1 MRGVRGMTAQEVGL
15 YTMLLCR
22 MYEESGPIEDHAL
35 RLSTYCGMRQ
45 ATFEKTLQKLVD
57 LGKIIRSD
65 GTLWNDRA
73 EIEISSRANDL
84 KIAIKAGKASA
95 EKRQQKQRRDAT
107 TVQRPFN
114 HTDTDT
120 DTVKTEAKASE
131 KKRGTRLSEDWF
143 LPRDW
148 GAWAVDAGMPDP
160 VVRRE
165 ADKFRDYW
173 IGRTGQSASKLD
185 WQATW
190 RNWVR
195 KWIEDNRKAKGNGK
209 GNSGTDRLRSFL
221 AGAEVETPMDFGES
235 GNPSEPLLA
244 GRRS

>member
-1 MRGVRGMTAQEVGL
+1 MRGVRGMSAQEVGL

-22 MYEESGPIEDHAL
+22 MYEENGPIEDHAL

-57 LGKIIRSD
+57 LGKIIRHD

-73 EIEISSRANDL
+73 EIEISHRAHDL
-84 KIAIKAGKASA
+84 KIAIKAGKISA
-95 EKRQQKQRRDAT
+95 EKRQQKQSEDAA
-107 TVQRPFN
+107 TVQRTFN
-114 HTDTDT
+114 HTDT
-120 DTVKTEAKASE
+120 DTVKTEAKASA
-131 KKRGTRLSEDWF
+131 KKRGSRLSEDWV
-143 LPRDW
+143 LPMAW
-148 GAWAVDAGMPDP
+148 GVWAVENGMPEP
-160 VVRRE
+160 AVRRE

-173 IGRTGQSASKLD
+173 IGRSGATASKLD

-195 KWIEDNRKAKGNGK
+195 KWVDDNGK
-209 GNSGTDRLRSFL
+209 ALLNGKRNTGTNRLQSFL
-221 AGAEVETPMDFGES
+221 AGASVEAPMDFGEG
-235 GNPSEPLLA
+235 GNASKPLLA

>member
-57 LGKIIRSD
+57 LGKIIRQD

-95 EKRQQKQRRDAT
+95 EKRQQNQRRGPAP
-107 TVQRPFN
+107 VQRPFN

-120 DTVKTEAKASE
+120 DTERIPPLAPPRGRGRRNVVSFKDTMDKVMQNLSE
-131 KKRGTRLSEDWF
+131 K
-143 LPRDW
+143 
-148 GAWAVDAGMPDP
+148 
-160 VVRRE
+160 
-165 ADKFRDYW
+165 
-173 IGRTGQSASKLD
+173 
-185 WQATW
+185 
-190 RNWVR
+190 
-195 KWIEDNRKAKGNGK
+195 GN
-209 GNSGTDRLRSFL
+209 TD
-221 AGAEVETPMDFGES
+221 EKPK
-235 GNPSEPLLA
+235 
-244 GRRS
+244 